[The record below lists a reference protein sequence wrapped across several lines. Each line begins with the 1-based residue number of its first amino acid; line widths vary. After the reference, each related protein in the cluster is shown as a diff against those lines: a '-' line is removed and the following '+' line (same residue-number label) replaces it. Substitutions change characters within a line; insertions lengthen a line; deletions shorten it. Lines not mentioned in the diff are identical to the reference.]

1 MRRNFSPERIPPGFR
16 QVLLFFFCRRFLF
29 ATGAAFL
36 VFSVLLYGTALFSEP
51 LGRMPDFCRHGLLFL
66 LALGIPVFF
75 LCMFLSILL
84 SGERL
89 LHGLLSLTSLASQK
103 AFDLAS
109 PFLTRAMHAADA
121 ETVLN
126 LLSWKIREYATAE
139 LLAGACLK
147 NTWGFLFMLG
157 TGVFILFLPVPG
169 GRGCLP
175 SGKMELCRN
184 IVFGTDQLTSQN
196 LEITG
201 IYPGDK
207 LLKRDTP
214 WIVRVGFNRDLQQ
227 KLPKEVLLGA
237 ELAVPLE
244 KIAPGVYQ
252 AIMPPLKDE
261 EASYVIRAENR
272 FSQKFTVKTVQSET
286 PVMDSAFIFADAAK
300 AKRLDTA
307 AFPWTVPEGAD
318 LEICL
323 RTERKPE
330 SIHLEGSGG
339 LAGDFSCDP
348 ATGLWKIR
356 FTVWETGVFSFQWTE
371 IDGTKSV
378 SDIFPVNI
386 QSNHA
391 PDAAI
396 LDPAQD
402 LDPIRLSGQGIIL
415 SADDDSGIA
424 EMILHVNDLNGK
436 GEELFRLAVPPGK
449 QKPPLKG
456 RIRFPQS
463 VSNRITGTVIAM
475 VAEAKDHS
483 KMQKNAFS
491 PLQFHPVVKISEAEL
506 LNSPPL
512 SALFEAWL
520 KNRLNSSMNEKMKKG
535 LTQEKE
541 EEKKNAKDSASSP
554 RRKKSPQKE
563 VKKQKE
569 QKEKEAQKPSPQ
581 EDSTSPQSDAESAE
595 NASSSAEEQNENG
608 SSPQS
613 GATTTTPGSEP
624 ESSPPGADSESRSAA
639 ATAERE
645 SSSPEEKAPEPQGE
659 NQTETTDR
667 PGDSREKTGT
677 PEKNDEKEKKKK
689 KNQSECSGDC
699 NSPSECQGSC
709 SNPQGSKGGGGSS
722 APAPEGESGD
732 ASASASASAGS
743 APGESEKSSSPSQQ
757 EGKGKDS
764 GEQGETPAAPASSGN
779 DGSPAEM
786 KKSNSPAA
794 AEGEGETPSASDP
807 TSSSSREESNSRDR
821 GEDGR
826 AGSRQ
831 RSGTAQASGEGSS
844 SASESP
850 SEASSSGASGAQRQ
864 DPLKNGEEVR
874 GNNEDEEDSFSPE
887 KQENPSAAVKKPQGG
902 RNSSEVHSAGE
913 NSSQGENS
921 QNSASTSPS
930 PAEKNGEGSGKEAS
944 SSSSPPSTSS
954 PSSSPDGESSA
965 AASVSS
971 ESGDAFQSGLSP
983 VGGPG
988 LRKEE
993 KDAAGDKADGAA
1005 FSQELHFTGGIKESF
1020 PGSRKEQQPPPRDSI
1035 SGVNP
1040 SAAPFSTRKQRKKEP
1055 SEDGEG
1061 AMGSAR
1067 ESSRDVIRIGDFELR
1082 SMDNFPGE
1090 IFPENLFNEELKK
1103 YEKIKPRLTR
1113 KEQEKA
1119 DEYFRDL
1126 RALLR
1131 DDSPETPSRT
1141 SP

>member
-29 ATGAAFL
+29 SAGAAFL
-36 VFSVLLYGTALFSEP
+36 VFSVLLYGTALFSEA

-126 LLSWKIREYATAE
+126 LLSRKIRECATAE
-139 LLAGACLK
+139 LLAGACMK
-147 NTWGFLFMLG
+147 NTRGFLFMLG
-157 TGVFILFLPVPG
+157 AGVFILFLPVPG
-169 GRGCLP
+169 GEGCLP

-184 IVFGTDQLTSQN
+184 IVFGTDQLTFQN

-227 KLPKEVLLGA
+227 KLPKEVLLGG

-244 KIAPGVYQ
+244 KTAPGVYQ
-252 AIMPPLKDE
+252 AMMPPLKDE
-261 EASYVIRAENR
+261 EASYVIKAENR

-286 PVMDSAFIFADAAK
+286 PVMDSAFVFADAAK
-300 AKRLDTA
+300 AKRLDTD

-318 LEICL
+318 LEIFL

-339 LAGDFSCDP
+339 LAGDFKCDP

-386 QSNHA
+386 QSNRT

-396 LDPAQD
+396 LDPAHD
-402 LDPIRLSGQGIIL
+402 LDTIRLSSGQGIIL

-475 VAEAKDHS
+475 AAEAKDHS

-491 PLQFHPVVKISEAEL
+491 ALQFHPVVKISEAEL

-541 EEKKNAKDSASSP
+541 EEKKTT
-554 RRKKSPQKE
+554 KKS
-563 VKKQKE
+563 
-569 QKEKEAQKPSPQ
+569 
-581 EDSTSPQSDAESAE
+581 T
-595 NASSSAEEQNENG
+595 
-608 SSPQS
+608 
-613 GATTTTPGSEP
+613 
-624 ESSPPGADSESRSAA
+624 
-639 ATAERE
+639 
-645 SSSPEEKAPEPQGE
+645 
-659 NQTETTDR
+659 
-667 PGDSREKTGT
+667 
-677 PEKNDEKEKKKK
+677 
-689 KNQSECSGDC
+689 
-699 NSPSECQGSC
+699 
-709 SNPQGSKGGGGSS
+709 
-722 APAPEGESGD
+722 
-732 ASASASASAGS
+732 
-743 APGESEKSSSPSQQ
+743 
-757 EGKGKDS
+757 
-764 GEQGETPAAPASSGN
+764 
-779 DGSPAEM
+779 
-786 KKSNSPAA
+786 KKS
-794 AEGEGETPSASDP
+794 G
-807 TSSSSREESNSRDR
+807 
-821 GEDGR
+821 
-826 AGSRQ
+826 
-831 RSGTAQASGEGSS
+831 
-844 SASESP
+844 
-850 SEASSSGASGAQRQ
+850 
-864 DPLKNGEEVR
+864 
-874 GNNEDEEDSFSPE
+874 
-887 KQENPSAAVKKPQGG
+887 KK
-902 RNSSEVHSAGE
+902 
-913 NSSQGENS
+913 
-921 QNSASTSPS
+921 
-930 PAEKNGEGSGKEAS
+930 SGK
-944 SSSSPPSTSS
+944 
-954 PSSSPDGESSA
+954 
-965 AASVSS
+965 
-971 ESGDAFQSGLSP
+971 
-983 VGGPG
+983 
-988 LRKEE
+988 K
-993 KDAAGDKADGAA
+993 
-1005 FSQELHFTGGIKESF
+1005 
-1020 PGSRKEQQPPPRDSI
+1020 
-1035 SGVNP
+1035 
-1040 SAAPFSTRKQRKKEP
+1040 
-1055 SEDGEG
+1055 
-1061 AMGSAR
+1061 
-1067 ESSRDVIRIGDFELR
+1067 
-1082 SMDNFPGE
+1082 
-1090 IFPENLFNEELKK
+1090 
-1103 YEKIKPRLTR
+1103 
-1113 KEQEKA
+1113 
-1119 DEYFRDL
+1119 
-1126 RALLR
+1126 
-1131 DDSPETPSRT
+1131 
-1141 SP
+1141 